1 MSKSKNYITFEH
13 CTTNRHHF
21 SIDVSLSKIGF
32 SRTSTI
38 PAVKIQKLTTDVLF
52 SQGGRFT
59 PSLDAD
65 GGESLLI
72 PLNMIPQIIDRL
84 NEILAQTDSSP
95 STGNDE
101 G

>member
-1 MSKSKNYITFEH
+1 MSNSKNYITFEH

-21 SIDVSLSKIGF
+21 AIDVSLSKIGF

-38 PAVKIQKLTTDVLF
+38 PAVKIHKNTTNVF
-52 SQGGRFT
+52 WPQGRGLN
-59 PSLDAD
+59 PALDPD